1 MLNSDNEII
10 IDENKLVELF
20 LQGKQVH
27 TVTMENTVSVDR
39 YNQFC
44 SLFLIDE
51 NINVELPNNGLDKY
65 NKELVDNWFMPDEYK
80 KINIVDHLLSKT
92 KNETEYQ
99 RVVTELTEFEERGLL
114 SLLQYMM
121 YFVELMHE
129 NNVVMGVGRGS
140 SVASYVLYLLGV
152 HKIDSIK
159 YNLDYR
165 EFFR

>member
-10 IDENKLVELF
+10 INEDKLVELF

-65 NKELVDNWFMPDEYK
+65 NKVLVDNWFMPDEYK
-80 KINIVDHLLSKT
+80 KINIIDHLLSKT
-92 KNETEYQ
+92 KNEAEYQ

-121 YFVELMHE
+121 YFVELMRE
-129 NNVVMGVGRGS
+129 NDVVMGVGRGS

>member
-10 IDENKLVELF
+10 INEDKLVELF

-80 KINIVDHLLSKT
+80 KINIIDHLLSKT
-92 KNETEYQ
+92 KNEAEYQ

-121 YFVELMHE
+121 YFVELMRE
-129 NNVVMGVGRGS
+129 NDVVMGVGRGS

-159 YNLDYR
+159 YNLDYK

>member
-80 KINIVDHLLSKT
+80 KINIIDHLLSKT
-92 KNETEYQ
+92 KNEAEYQ

>member
-80 KINIVDHLLSKT
+80 KINIIDHLLSKT
-92 KNETEYQ
+92 KNEAEYQ

-121 YFVELMHE
+121 YFVELMRE
-129 NNVVMGVGRGS
+129 NDVVMGVGRGS

>member
-10 IDENKLVELF
+10 INEDKLVELF

-80 KINIVDHLLSKT
+80 KINIIDHLLSKT
-92 KNETEYQ
+92 KNEAEYQ

-121 YFVELMHE
+121 YFVELMRE
-129 NNVVMGVGRGS
+129 NDFVIGVGRGS

>member
-10 IDENKLVELF
+10 INEDKLVELF

-80 KINIVDHLLSKT
+80 KINIIDHLLSKT
-92 KNETEYQ
+92 KNEAEYQ

-121 YFVELMHE
+121 YFVELMRE
-129 NNVVMGVGRGS
+129 NDVVMGVGRGS
-140 SVASYVLYLLGV
+140 SVASYVLYLIGV
-152 HKIDSIK
+152 HRIDSIK
-159 YNLDYR
+159 YDLDWR
-165 EFFR
+165 EFLR

>member
-1 MLNSDNEII
+1 
-10 IDENKLVELF
+10 
-20 LQGKQVH
+20 
-27 TVTMENTVSVDR
+27 VTMENTVSVDR

-80 KINIVDHLLSKT
+80 KINIIDHLLSKT
-92 KNETEYQ
+92 KNEAEYQ

-121 YFVELMHE
+121 YFVELMRE
-129 NNVVMGVGRGS
+129 NDVVMGVGRGS

>member
-1 MLNSDNEII
+1 MNSDNEII
-10 IDENKLVELF
+10 INEDKLVELF

-39 YNQFC
+39 YNQFR

-80 KINIVDHLLSKT
+80 KINIIDHLLSKT
-92 KNETEYQ
+92 KNEAEYQ

-121 YFVELMHE
+121 YFVELMRE
-129 NNVVMGVGRGS
+129 NDVVMGVGRGS

>member
-10 IDENKLVELF
+10 INQDKLVELL
-20 LQGKQVH
+20 LQGKNPH

-80 KINIVDHLLSKT
+80 KINIIDHLLSKT
-92 KNETEYQ
+92 KNEAEYQ

-121 YFVELMHE
+121 YFVELMRE
-129 NNVVMGVGRGS
+129 NDVVMGVGRGS

-159 YNLDYR
+159 
-165 EFFR
+165 

>member
-10 IDENKLVELF
+10 INEDKLVELF

-80 KINIVDHLLSKT
+80 KINIIDHLLSKT
-92 KNETEYQ
+92 KNEAEYQ

-121 YFVELMHE
+121 YFVELMRE
-129 NNVVMGVGRGS
+129 NDVVMGVGRGS

-152 HKIDSIK
+152 HKISSIK
-159 YNLDYR
+159 HNLGYR

>member
-10 IDENKLVELF
+10 INEDKLVELF

-80 KINIVDHLLSKT
+80 KINIIDHLLSKT
-92 KNETEYQ
+92 KNEAEYQ

>member
-10 IDENKLVELF
+10 INEDKLVELF

-80 KINIVDHLLSKT
+80 KINIIDHLLSKT
-92 KNETEYQ
+92 KNEAEYQ

-121 YFVELMHE
+121 YFVELMRE
-129 NNVVMGVGRGS
+129 NDVVMGVGRGS
-140 SVASYVLYLLGV
+140 SFASYVLYLLGV